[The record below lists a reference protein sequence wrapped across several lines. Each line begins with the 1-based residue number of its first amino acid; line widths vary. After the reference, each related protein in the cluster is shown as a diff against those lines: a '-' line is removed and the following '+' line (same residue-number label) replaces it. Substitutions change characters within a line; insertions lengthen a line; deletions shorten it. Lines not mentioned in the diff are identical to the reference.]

1 MLASWVPRRGITS
14 VLGWPR
20 HLATQLGSGTKH
32 GGAGQR
38 LAQSPWAT
46 AAAAPAHS
54 PMLPEAR
61 YPEQICMVLATTG
74 RILTHEYRACNVRKL
89 LSRARALMD
98 EEHLRREDFEV
109 QLPLLPLHFL
119 SISHLLHHSFFQ
131 LFSPSPAFLDSI
143 PSHHCDPPGRW
154 RNTAQ
159 RRQRESLTPGT
170 SKSTTKS
177 FRLCAKLFAQA

>member
-1 MLASWVPRRGITS
+1 MGLVSVWLRAHGPPLLLPQLKAPCCQKPGTRSKIAWSWQI
-14 VLGWPR
+14 
-20 HLATQLGSGTKH
+20 HL
-32 GGAGQR
+32 
-38 LAQSPWAT
+38 
-46 AAAAPAHS
+46 
-54 PMLPEAR
+54 
-61 YPEQICMVLATTG
+61 TTG

-159 RRQRESLTPGT
+159 RRQRESVTPGT

>member
-1 MLASWVPRRGITS
+1 MQRRGITS
-14 VLGWPR
+14 VVGWPR

-54 PMLPEAR
+54 QMLAEAR

-74 RILTHEYRACNVRKL
+74 RILTHEYHACNVRKL

-109 QLPLLPLHFL
+109 QLSSPLRPLFL
-119 SISHLLHHSFFQ
+119 TL
-131 LFSPSPAFLDSI
+131 SPHITAT
-143 PSHHCDPPGRW
+143 HRAGGGTQ
-154 RNTAQ
+154 RNDGNA
-159 RRQRESLTPGT
+159 SL
-170 SKSTTKS
+170 
-177 FRLCAKLFAQA
+177 

>member
-1 MLASWVPRRGITS
+1 MQRRGITS
-14 VLGWPR
+14 VAGWPR

-54 PMLPEAR
+54 QMLPEAR

-74 RILTHEYRACNVRKL
+74 RILTHEYHACNVRKL

-109 QLPLLPLHFL
+109 QLSSPLRPLFL
-119 SISHLLHHSFFQ
+119 TL
-131 LFSPSPAFLDSI
+131 SPHITAT
-143 PSHHCDPPGRW
+143 HRAGGGTQ
-154 RNTAQ
+154 RNDGNA
-159 RRQRESLTPGT
+159 SL
-170 SKSTTKS
+170 
-177 FRLCAKLFAQA
+177 